1 MKSID
6 LTKTVLLVEDE
17 AIISIV
23 TTKAVKKAG
32 YKVITANSGEKAV
45 EIVSGGESIDLILMD
60 IDLGAGIDGTETARQ
75 ILSVSNIPI
84 VFHTSHSERD
94 MVEKVKGIT
103 RYGYVIKSSG
113 DFVLQSSIEMAFE
126 LFDAHKNLKKT
137 VQSLMQSDDNLQLKN
152 QEMAELNEEL
162 NATIEELEASNEEM
176 AQINEELIQTNKMLE
191 EKEEDYNILFES
203 SSSAV
208 FIIDSGRLKIMNS
221 MVNKILG
228 HSSEVLTAEKFT
240 AFIHPE
246 DRDEAVNYYRK
257 KLNGEKSE
265 TDHIF
270 RIVTADGA
278 TRWISN
284 RSVLI
289 SMNGKVTTLNYAN
302 DITDSVTAETIRVES
317 EQRYK
322 ALFDHSPHGLV
333 HFDIN
338 GVIKKCNSVLV
349 GIIGSSREKL
359 IGINMLDLPDRK
371 LTSAIQHALR
381 GETSDYEDTYHSVT
395 AEKSTPVKLTIAP
408 IKNRENGILGGIIIA
423 EDKSG
428 KTGSDVLTI

>member
-1 MKSID
+1 MKNTEF
-6 LTKTVLLVEDE
+6 TKTVLLVEDE
-17 AIISIV
+17 AIISII

-32 YKVITANSGEKAV
+32 YNIKTANSGEKAV
-45 EIVSGGESIDLILMD
+45 ELISGGESIDLILMD
-60 IDLGAGIDGTETARQ
+60 IDLGSGIDGTEAARQ
-75 ILSVSNIPI
+75 ILSIRNVPI

-126 LFDAHKNLKKT
+126 LFEAHRNLEKT
-137 VQSLMQSDDNLQLKN
+137 VQSLTLSEDSLHLKN
-152 QEMAELNEEL
+152 QELAKLNEEL
-162 NATIEELEASNEEM
+162 NSTIEELEASNEEM

-191 EKEEDYNILFES
+191 EKEEEYNILFES

-228 HSSEVLTAEKFT
+228 HSAEIVSAENFT

-246 DRDEAVNYYRK
+246 DREKTIHHYRE

-265 TDHIF
+265 KDYIF
-270 RIVTADGA
+270 RVITADGE

-284 RSVLI
+284 RSVLV

-302 DITDSVTAETIRVES
+302 DITDSVIAENTRAES
-317 EQRYK
+317 EHRYR
-322 ALFDHSPHGLV
+322 AIFDHSPHGLV
-333 HFDIN
+333 HFDSN
-338 GVIKKCNSVLV
+338 GIIKKCNSVFV
-349 GIIGSSREKL
+349 NIVGSSKEKL
-359 IGINMLDLPDRK
+359 IGLNMLDLPDKK
-371 LTSAIQHALR
+371 LTSAIQSALC
-381 GETSDYEDTYHSVT
+381 GEISGYEDMYHSVT
-395 AEKSTPVKLTIAP
+395 AKKSTPVKLTIAP
-408 IKNRENGILGGIIIA
+408 VKNNNCGIMGGIIIA
-423 EDKSG
+423 EEN
-428 KTGSDVLTI
+428 TARINNRTEI